1 MTPLQK
7 KRQIQ
12 RAVKSYFRN
21 EATNKAFTII
31 DNLISTAKVE
41 ELEEQN
47 DKIFKQTI
55 KKVIR

>member
-21 EATNKAFTII
+21 EATNKAFNII

-47 DKIFKQTI
+47 DKIFNLFN
-55 KKVIR
+55 